1 MGEATARSADL
12 LERAIGP
19 TRPPSAWQSLPK
31 VVESK
36 TGWLNDQREAAGAC
50 QSHERGTKSCCNPQL
65 ESLCDRQSND
75 IGGFRAE
82 GNRTGYLDRLSCH
95 VCGFGSMNAAPQNF
109 RSSLRTLRGSPE
121 WF

>member
-50 QSHERGTKSCCNPQL
+50 QVMNGAPNLAAIHNWRVFVTASRTTSAVSGL
-65 ESLCDRQSND
+65 
-75 IGGFRAE
+75 RA
-82 GNRTGYLDRLSCH
+82 TGQ
-95 VCGFGSMNAAPQNF
+95 V
-109 RSSLRTLRGSPE
+109 T
-121 WF
+121 